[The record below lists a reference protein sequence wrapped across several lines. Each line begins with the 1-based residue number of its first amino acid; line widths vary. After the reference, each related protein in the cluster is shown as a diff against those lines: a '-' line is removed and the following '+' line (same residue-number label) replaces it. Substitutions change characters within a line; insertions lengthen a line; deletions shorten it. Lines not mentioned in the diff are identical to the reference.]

1 MTRRPTADQ
10 LGEMLEKGE
19 ISREEAIAIM
29 AQRARAQAFGA
40 MGRDLAGVAGSL
52 PGGRPRSEATG
63 PGRDLVLTVVA
74 IAGGL
79 VAALGV
85 MAWVIYRAFMAAP

>member
-1 MTRRPTADQ
+1 MTRRPTADE

-19 ISREEAIAIM
+19 ISREEAVEIM
-29 AQRARAQAFGA
+29 AQRAREDAFGA

-63 PGRDLVLTVVA
+63 PSRDLVLTVVA
-74 IAGGL
+74 IVGGL

-85 MAWVIYRAFMAAP
+85 MGWVIYRAFAAAP

>member
-1 MTRRPTADQ
+1 MTRRPTADE

-19 ISREEAIAIM
+19 VSREEAVEIM
-29 AQRARAQAFGA
+29 AQRARQEAFGA

-52 PGGRPRSEATG
+52 PGGRPKSDPTG
-63 PGRDLVLTVVA
+63 ASRDLVLTVVA